1 MANEILTP
9 DMITRKALAVLHNKL
24 VLARSVNRQYDDS
37 FAKDG
42 AKIGDTLRIR
52 KPNRYVV
59 SDGATLVKQDV
70 KEQKTS
76 LTVNSQKHVGLDFT
90 VFDLTMNIDQFSERF
105 IEPAMS
111 QLAATVDADLASVF
125 NRIGQSVGTPGT
137 TPATS
142 LVLLSAGQK
151 LNEGAVPTANRYA
164 TINPAANAALVEG
177 MKGLFNPAGVVSR
190 QFKEGMIGE
199 GILGLSEIN
208 MSQSIRNFR
217 TGTRTNGTTAAAVA
231 AQAATSISLAG
242 LGAAGTVKK
251 GDVFTI
257 ADCFAINPETR
268 ESTGSL
274 FQFVA
279 LADATADGA
288 GAATV
293 TVYPIYSADAV
304 GLSDK
309 ALATVDTLPGNAKAV
324 TFLGAAD
331 TGYAQNLIYHK
342 DAFTFA
348 TADLTLPRGM
358 DMASRAVHDGISLRL
373 VRGYDINED
382 RMSCRID
389 VLYGFEAIRPEFAVR
404 LWG

>member
-9 DMITRKALAVLHNKL
+9 DMITRKFLAVLHNKL
-24 VLARSVNRQYDDS
+24 VLTRTVNRQYDDS

-52 KPNRYVV
+52 LPNRYVV

-105 IEPAMS
+105 IEPAAS
-111 QLAATVDADLASVF
+111 QLAATVDADLASVY

-137 TPATS
+137 TPSTS
-142 LVLLSAGQK
+142 AVLLAANQK
-151 LNEGAVPTANRYA
+151 LNEGAVPLSPRYA
-164 TINPAANAALVEG
+164 TVNPAANAALVEG
-177 MKGLFNPAGVVSR
+177 MKGLFNPTGLISR
-190 QFKEGMIGE
+190 QFKEGLMGE

-208 MSQSIRNFR
+208 MSQSIRNFT
-217 TGTRTNGTTAAAVA
+217 TGTRTNGTTAAAVVT
-231 AQAATSISLAG
+231 QGATSVSLAG
-242 LGAAGTVKK
+242 LGAGGTVKK
-251 GDVFTI
+251 GDVFTV
-257 ADCFAINPETR
+257 ADVFAVNPETR

-279 LADATADGA
+279 MADVVADGA
-288 GAATV
+288 GAAVV
-293 TVYPIYSADAV
+293 TVRPMYSANAA

-309 ALATVDTLPGNAKAV
+309 ALANVDTLPGNGKVV
-324 TFLGAAD
+324 TFLGAAG
-331 TGYAQNLIYHK
+331 TGYAQNLVHHK
-342 DAFTFA
+342 DAITFA
-348 TADLTLPRGM
+348 TADLVLPRGM
-358 DMASRAVHDGISLRL
+358 DMASRAVHDGISIRM

-382 RMSCRID
+382 RMSCRLD
-389 VLYGFEAIRPEFAVR
+389 VLYGFEAIRPELAVR
-404 LWG
+404 IWG